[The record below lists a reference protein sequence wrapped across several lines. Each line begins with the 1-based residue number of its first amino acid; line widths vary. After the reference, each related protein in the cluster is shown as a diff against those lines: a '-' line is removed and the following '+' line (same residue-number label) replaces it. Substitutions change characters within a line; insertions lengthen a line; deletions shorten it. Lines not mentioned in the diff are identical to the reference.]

1 MKQYL
6 LTAILFL
13 TDSSWSLL
21 ADFLELACSLEV
33 DVETTVLVEAFAAEE
48 SNYWLLLKLS
58 QDWLS
63 AGIIAEVLS
72 LCSKSLK

>member
-1 MKQYL
+1 MDLASIYFPPSCNYFLVAGNVKQYL

-13 TDSSWSLL
+13 TDSSCSLL

-48 SNYWLLLKLS
+48 SNY
-58 QDWLS
+58 
-63 AGIIAEVLS
+63 
-72 LCSKSLK
+72 